1 MFDDVLIESAGI
13 DKKKGGWR
21 TASVSGIIHIV
32 VIGAAVAAGVYAK
45 TKPAEVEKPIAAFF
59 VSAPPPPPPPPPAAS
74 HAQTQVA
81 HVETPKFVP
90 KFHQPTK
97 VPKEVPQ
104 VDTSQTDT
112 TGGVEGGVVGGQ
124 AGGV

>member
-45 TKPAEVEKPIAAFF
+45 TKPVTNADKKLTTRGTFSDKPC
-59 VSAPPPPPPPPPAAS
+59 
-74 HAQTQVA
+74 
-81 HVETPKFVP
+81 
-90 KFHQPTK
+90 
-97 VPKEVPQ
+97 
-104 VDTSQTDT
+104 
-112 TGGVEGGVVGGQ
+112 
-124 AGGV
+124 